1 MQKLVKLINR
11 MHQGNVGMIKGG
23 EDDFSVGVGHNL
35 FERIVS
41 LNNLFLAW
49 REFRRGK
56 RSKLDVQVFEHHLED
71 NIFKLHRE
79 LTNKTY
85 LNDPYDSFY
94 ITDPKLRHI
103 HKASVK
109 DRVVHQAIFR
119 VLYPI
124 YDQSFISD
132 SYSCRIDKGTHR
144 GVVRLER
151 WLWQVSHNLK
161 IPTYVLKCDVKKF
174 FDTVDHE
181 ILFDLIKHKSHD
193 LNTRWLISQVVD
205 SFETHPGKGLPL
217 GNVTSQL
224 FSNIYLN
231 ELDQFVKHKLKIKHY
246 LRYCDDFVILSN
258 NREYLESLIPKLADF
273 LDQRLKLKLHEK
285 KIIIRKYAQGVDFL
299 GYVVLPY
306 YRVLRTKT
314 KRRIMRKLHHR
325 IEGFKQGNV
334 SKLSLNQTWQS
345 YLGVFRHCE
354 GYKIGEAAKSLMG
367 KRITI

>member
-11 MHQGNVGMIKGG
+11 MHQGNVSVIKGEEG
-23 EDDFSVGVGHNL
+23 NFSVGVGHNL

-41 LNNLFLAW
+41 LKNLLLAW

-56 RSKLDVQVFEHHLED
+56 RSKLDVQVFEHRLED

-79 LTNKTY
+79 LANKTY

-103 HKASVK
+103 HKASVR

-119 VLYPI
+119 ILYPI
-124 YDQSFISD
+124 YERNFIFD

-144 GVVRLER
+144 GVARLER
-151 WLWQVSHNLK
+151 WLWQVSHNFQSL
-161 IPTYVLKCDVKKF
+161 TYVLKCDVKKF
-174 FDTVDHE
+174 FDSVDHK
-181 ILFDLIKHKSHD
+181 ILLELITHKSPD
-193 LNTRWLISQVVD
+193 LNTRCLIRQVVD
-205 SFETHPGKGLPL
+205 SFETSPGKGLPL

-231 ELDQFVKHKLKIKHY
+231 KLDQFVKHKLKVKHY

-258 NREYLESLIPKLADF
+258 NCEYLGSLIPKLADF
-273 LDQRLKLKLHEK
+273 LDKKLKLKLHER
-285 KIIIRKYAQGVDFL
+285 KIIIRKYSEGVDFL
-299 GYVVLPY
+299 GYVILPH

-314 KRRIMRKLHHR
+314 KHRMMRKLHYR
-325 IEGFKQGNV
+325 IEDFKQGNV
-334 SKLSLNQTWQS
+334 SKLSLDQSLQS
-345 YLGVFRHCE
+345 YLGILRHCN
-354 GYKIGEAAKSLMG
+354 GFKIKQT
-367 KRITI
+367 ITKLPI